1 MAGHHWTPE
10 APANDFLVPVR
21 EGGVLRDY
29 QETTRRSTIGFRQTG
44 VGRGRRGKKRSQW
57 GRRDTAQVKGKSLA
71 GLLRRRYHPR
81 GARTTFHL
89 FAKRR

>member
-29 QETTRRSTIGFRQTG
+29 QEM
-44 VGRGRRGKKRSQW
+44 
-57 GRRDTAQVKGKSLA
+57 
-71 GLLRRRYHPR
+71 LLINNRV
-81 GARTTFHL
+81 
-89 FAKRR
+89 